1 MVLSE
6 AALFTE
12 ANVVMPS
19 TLLARGTRARR
30 VMRFWAL
37 AWFGNFA
44 GAVIVGWMIRSAQY
58 HSPGFE
64 EHLAA
69 LITSKMQ
76 YQALGGIENWF
87 RVVLSGVLA
96 NWLVGMAAFYA
107 TMGRT
112 IIGKYI
118 PVFLAVT
125 MFVTAGF
132 QHSPANMGYFAIS
145 IAGGGGPGW
154 GDALLWNVIPAGIG
168 NIIGGALFVAAPFW
182 WIFKQRWGRR
192 ESATGS
198 RSERPPGDRLE
209 LCLGGHERIAEH
221 RARLVGPEIEV
232 QGGPIDPDGD
242 GRSDVATQHGERL
255 TGRHPGS
262 DDRSCIGD
270 GTSDLVVIVLPLRR
284 RQPETQRR

>member
-1 MVLSE
+1 MPHEHDRLPPARYISADRVIGQMAEFGRHRIDSLSSSRVLVLGLMAGAFITAGALFSIHLSIGFEAPGAIALATGFGFSTGFFFVVLSE
-6 AALFTE
+6 TALFTE
-12 ANVVMPS
+12 ANVVMPA
-19 TLLARGTRARR
+19 TLLARGTRALR

-37 AWFGNFA
+37 AWLGNFA
-44 GAVIVGWMIRSAQY
+44 GAVVVGWMIRIAQY

-76 YQALGGIENWF
+76 YQAFGGAENWF

-96 NWLVGMAAFYA
+96 NWLVGMAAFFA
-107 TMGRT
+107 AMGRT

-125 MFVTAGF
+125 LFVTAGF

-168 NIIGGALFVAAPFW
+168 NIIGGALLVAVPFW
-182 WIFKQRWGRR
+182 WIF
-192 ESATGS
+192 
-198 RSERPPGDRLE
+198 
-209 LCLGGHERIAEH
+209 
-221 RARLVGPEIEV
+221 
-232 QGGPIDPDGD
+232 
-242 GRSDVATQHGERL
+242 
-255 TGRHPGS
+255 
-262 DDRSCIGD
+262 
-270 GTSDLVVIVLPLRR
+270 
-284 RQPETQRR
+284 QRR